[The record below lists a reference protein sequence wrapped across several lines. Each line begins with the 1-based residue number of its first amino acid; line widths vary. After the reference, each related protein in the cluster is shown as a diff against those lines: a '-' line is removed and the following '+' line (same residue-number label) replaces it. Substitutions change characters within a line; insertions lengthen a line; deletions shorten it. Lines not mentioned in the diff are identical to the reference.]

1 MSSSKKEFV
10 GAAAFYA
17 QHHWAAIQSA
27 GSTDAFA
34 GREHDSI
41 LYPLLLI
48 LPKLPTANRSSK
60 SLYLRTASGSSKF
73 VDMRPKFC
81 CLIAPRSIYCARFEP
96 VIPSLLSLKT
106 E

>member
-34 GREHDSI
+34 GREHDFDS
-41 LYPLLLI
+41 LSSPAH
-48 LPKLPTANRSSK
+48 TAKTSNR
-60 SLYLRTASGSSKF
+60 
-73 VDMRPKFC
+73 
-81 CLIAPRSIYCARFEP
+81 
-96 VIPSLLSLKT
+96 
-106 E
+106 